1 MTDKVVV
8 TEKNLAVRVASD
20 PTLMK
25 FYSRLKDP
33 HYRIPSEYEDDIKK
47 LRGVKSTE
55 KGVLVSK
62 VTTPEDYQTQLAVL
76 SAIQHC
82 LDRIHE
88 INTDLYIVHARWK
101 ELLGAASRAI
111 TLAYFDEL
119 NELKDGVRKTVI
131 SVALQPV
138 QDGLDKIQALIDMG
152 ELTHKH
158 LTATNFNIKEGT
170 EIITQYLSMF
180 KFGSSVRVP
189 TEV

>member
-1 MTDKVVV
+1 MSDVKV
-8 TEKNLAVRVASD
+8 EKNLAVRVASD

-25 FYSRLKDP
+25 YYTRLKDP
-33 HYRIPSEYEDDIKK
+33 HYRIPVEYEEEIKK
-47 LRGVKSTE
+47 LRGISSTD

-62 VTTPEDYQTQLAVL
+62 VTTPDDYQTQLAVL

-88 INTDLYIVHARWK
+88 INTDLYVVQSRWR
-101 ELLGAASRAI
+101 ELLNAATRVLML
-111 TLAYFDEL
+111 TYFDEL
-119 NELKDGVRKTVI
+119 NELKEGVRKIVM

-138 QDGLDKIQALIDMG
+138 QEGVDKLQSLIDMG
-152 ELTHKH
+152 ESTHKH
-158 LTATNFNIKEGT
+158 LTATNFNVKEGT

-180 KFGSSVRVP
+180 RFGSSVRVAP